1 MKIVKNPGL
10 LLQGIALLAM
20 LTNVVA
26 AKAEDPDP
34 PEIAIGERLFLETRF
49 AQAYYANPDKAD
61 ASLEY
66 TLTINDP
73 LRGPFAGRNM
83 NCRACHMVDEHQAT
97 AKAGMRTYADFAHRS
112 PVPARKDKQVFASRN
127 SMQMVNVNVPG
138 KHGVIFHFD
147 GEFNSMEDLVRG
159 TFTGRNFGWLPGE
172 EESAIRH
179 LARIIREDDGKGEL
193 AQEFGGS
200 YRKVLRGDETVPGQF
215 RLPAEYRVDVAK
227 ADDKLIF
234 DAVAKLVAA
243 YVNDLEFA
251 TDKDWLFNGSP
262 YDRFLQLNGLP
273 RDPKEDESGQQ
284 YSQRLLRAVNTL
296 KSPKFIDATQ
306 EKYAYHAQAFEFG
319 ARELE
324 GMKLFF
330 TRGDDKTRG
339 GNCVSCHA
347 APHFSDFS
355 FHNSGLT
362 QINYDAAHGLGSF
375 AKLTIPDLAARNKN
389 HDAYLPATANHPAAK
404 EPFRRPVDPQ
414 QPGHVDLGM
423 WNIFANPDM
432 PAPQDKLRKIA
443 CDLAHQDKA
452 KRRCKDEVLLP
463 YTVATFKTPVLR
475 DLGHSEPYMH
485 TGQFTNLKEAVA
497 IYIQTSALVKTGQ
510 LRNPDVE
517 LRHININEN
526 DVVALVAFLQALNED
541 YD

>member
-1 MKIVKNPGL
+1 MKNIRKFAVL
-10 LLQGIALLAM
+10 IHGIQLCALAGFV
-20 LTNVVA
+20 TAQVTQ
-26 AKAEDPDP
+26 EQDP
-34 PEIAIGERLFLETRF
+34 PQIAIGERLFLETRF
-49 AQAYYANPDKAD
+49 AQAYFANPDKAD

-66 TLTINDP
+66 TLTTNDP
-73 LRGPFAGRNM
+73 LRGPFAGRTM
-83 NCRACHMVDEHQAT
+83 NCRACHMVDEHQST
-97 AKAGMRTYADFAHRS
+97 PKAGIRTYADFAHRS
-112 PVPARKDKQVFASRN
+112 PIPAREDKQVFASRN

-172 EESAIRH
+172 KESAIRH
-179 LARIIREDDGKGEL
+179 LARIIREDDGQGEL

-200 YRKVLRGDETVPGQF
+200 YRKVLSGDLSVPAEF
-215 RLPAEYRVDVAK
+215 RLPAEYRVDVVT
-227 ADDKLIF
+227 ADDKQIL

-251 TDKDWLFNGSP
+251 TDKDWLFSGSP
-262 YDRFLQLNGLP
+262 YDRFLQINSLP

-284 YSQRLLRAVNTL
+284 YSQRLLKAVNAL
-296 KSPKFIDATQ
+296 KSPKFVDATQ
-306 EKYAYHAQAFEFG
+306 EKFAYHAQAFAFG
-319 ARELE
+319 ALELK

-330 TRGDDKTRG
+330 ARGDNKTRG

-362 QINYDAAHGLGSF
+362 QLNYDTAHGVGSF
-375 AKLTIPDLAARNKN
+375 IKLAIPDLAARNKN
-389 HDAYLPATANHPAAK
+389 PDRYLPASAKHPKAK
-404 EPFRRPVDPQ
+404 EPFRRPVDPDR
-414 QPGHVDLGM
+414 PGEVDLGM

-432 PAPQDKLRKIA
+432 PAPQAKLQKIA
-443 CDLAHQDKA
+443 CDLAHQDRPKQ
-452 KRRCKDEVLLP
+452 RCKDEVLLP
-463 YTVATFKTPVLR
+463 YAIATFKTPVLR

-497 IYIQTSALVKTGQ
+497 IYIQTSALAKAGQ
-510 LRNPDVE
+510 LRNADME
-517 LRHININEN
+517 LQHINITN
-526 DVVALVAFLQALNED
+526 DDVDALVAFINALNED